1 MKELVNSMNTI
12 TIQHNQFRHSNMGWG
27 IVTVE
32 LRDAECQIS
41 PKYDTKASLICEGE
55 NR

>member
-12 TIQHNQFRHSNMGWG
+12 TIQHNQFRHSNMGWA

-41 PKYDTKASLICEGE
+41 PKYDDTGASLICED